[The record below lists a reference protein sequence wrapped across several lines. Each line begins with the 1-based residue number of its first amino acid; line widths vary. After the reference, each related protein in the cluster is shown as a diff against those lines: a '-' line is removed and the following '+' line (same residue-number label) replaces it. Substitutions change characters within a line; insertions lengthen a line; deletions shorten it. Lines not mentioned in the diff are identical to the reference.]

1 MVNTVNSPYY
11 QLSLNILKALG
22 GDVSVTY
29 PDADAIWEEIYKIYD
44 HAGGRFDIVPLEKKL
59 TVNGNYTYYPDN
71 DADAFMPVSLVID
84 VPQKYTDEDV
94 VMREDIAREE
104 GYEYGYSR
112 GQLEGREE
120 GYEDGYSGGMT
131 AQKEKLTTIE
141 IKSNGTYSRED
152 GYSEV
157 TVSVTGGMS
166 DNELQEMLQDAKD
179 EGFAEGELAQKAL
192 LESVT
197 FKNNGVY
204 TRADGWNEVSVQ
216 VDQGP
221 SDEELQEML
230 KDAMDEG
237 YQDGYADGVDDGME
251 EGYQDGLERG
261 YQNGFDNGIIEQ
273 KKLLTSITINDNGT
287 YTREDGYN
295 EVIVEIEPP
304 TFVTESLNVEL
315 KENNTYTY
323 TPTVDGYNKVN
334 IKVDVPT
341 SGGGDSGKPK
351 IYNGFRLTLDSSMNW
366 ARIGD
371 VDFSLY
377 DWSKMNDISELFG
390 GFTMSASTYF
400 NDMYLNNF
408 KENFNGHILACRN
421 LFKRSNSANGIL
433 LNTPSFGELTKD
445 CVDFS
450 NMFYEH
456 NKLASASGMGTTNT
470 SNALT
475 TNSMFYGCSTM
486 TTVNL
491 FDTSKVIDATS
502 MFQGCTLLN
511 DLPTFDTSSVV
522 FAKQMFS
529 GCSWLTTIPEMDFS
543 KVVDITYMFSACKKL
558 TSLPNMNFKSLHE
571 FSTSSQSW
579 LSNTTALTSIGVID
593 CDSITNINYMFGS
606 SENKSITTLGG
617 LRNLGKQVQV
627 NNTNTAY
634 GFAYVPNLT
643 KDSLLNVFNSLYDRA
658 SVDYP
663 ILTLRLHANHLALL
677 SEEDIAIATNKGW
690 AIA

>member
-1 MVNTVNSPYY
+1 MTNTVNSSYY

-29 PDADAIWEEIYKIYD
+29 PDADAIWDEIYKIYD

-59 TVNGNYTYYPDN
+59 TANGNYTYYPDN

-94 VMREDIAREE
+94 VMREEVAREE
-104 GYEYGYSR
+104 GYEIGYSR

-141 IKSNGTYSRED
+141 IKSNGTYSRD
-152 GYSEV
+152 
-157 TVSVTGGMS
+157 
-166 DNELQEMLQDAKD
+166 
-179 EGFAEGELAQKAL
+179 
-192 LESVT
+192 
-197 FKNNGVY
+197 
-204 TRADGWNEVSVQ
+204 DGWNEVSVQ

-251 EGYQDGLERG
+251 EGYASGKVDGYNEGELDG
-261 YQNGFDNGIIEQ
+261 MALQ
-273 KKLLTSITINDNGT
+273 KEKLISLSVFDNGT

-295 EVIVEIEPP
+295 EVIVEIETP

-341 SGGGDSGKPK
+341 SGGGDTGKPK
-351 IYNGFRLTLDSSMNW
+351 IYNGFRLTLDSNMNW

-390 GFTMSASTYF
+390 GFTMYASQYF

-433 LNTPSFGELTKD
+433 LSAPGFGELTKD

-456 NKLASASGMGTTNT
+456 NKMSSASNMANTNT

-475 TNSMFYGCSTM
+475 TSNMFYSCSTM
-486 TTVNL
+486 TDVGL
-491 FDTSKVIDATS
+491 FDTSKVIDTTS
-502 MFQGCTLLN
+502 MFYGCSLLN
-511 DLPTFDTSSVV
+511 NLPQFDTSSCVI
-522 FAKQMFS
+522 AKQMFS
-529 GCSWLTTIPEMDFS
+529 GCANLTTIPEMDFS
-543 KVVDITYMFSACKKL
+543 KVVDITYMFSNCKKL
-558 TSLPNMNFKSLHE
+558 ISLPNMNFKSLHA

-579 LSNTTALTSIGVID
+579 LSNCTALTSIGVID
-593 CDSITNINYMFGS
+593 CDSITDINYIFGS
-606 SENKSITTLGG
+606 STNNALTTLGG
-617 LRNLGKQVQV
+617 LRNLGKQAQLG
-627 NNTNTAY
+627 NTNTTY
-634 GFAYVPNLT
+634 GFAYAPNLT
-643 KDSLLNVFNSLYDRA
+643 KESLLNVFNGLYDRTTA
-658 SVDYP
+658 GFNVV
-663 ILTLRLHANHLALL
+663 TLKLHANHLALL
-677 SEEDIAIATNKGW
+677 GEEDIAIVTNKGW
-690 AIA
+690 TIA